1 MTLLIG
7 GDRLWRFIYNVPYTT
22 GVAAMTRFRLF
33 SRLLLVF
40 GLLALALLPA
50 KSATAQDSTAAPPR
64 FVVFEAFLRPG

>member
-1 MTLLIG
+1 
-7 GDRLWRFIYNVPYTT
+7 
-22 GVAAMTRFRLF
+22 MTRFRLF